1 MPLEI
6 KGTRL
11 RYRVKRPVKGA
22 VFRTDDVGMKGHT
35 QRIAMKNLKT
45 GKWSTQSWTF
55 PVSDIKER
63 RPATMKVLS
72 KLGIKRKALKKVI

>member
-11 RYRVKRPVKGA
+11 RYRVKRPIKGS

-35 QRIAMKNLKT
+35 ERVSMKDSRT

-55 PVSDIKER
+55 PVTDIKER
-63 RPATMKVLS
+63 RPATMKVLT
-72 KLGIKRKALKKVI
+72 KLGIKKKVLAKVI